1 MISSMLPNETPQ
13 EVKEKFYSEKYSL
26 RRFLVGI
33 TSTTFGVLVALHPNE
48 YYSIAGRWCYVISV
62 IFNAISLIFFIGG
75 LFGRY
80 WMLIEKG
87 TNLDKQYAAAM
98 QGVDYKP
105 VEFKF
110 TKIFSM
116 LSILGLCFY
125 LLAVLVACIFIVLEV
140 LGNNSMI

>member
-1 MISSMLPNETPQ
+1 
-13 EVKEKFYSEKYSL
+13 
-26 RRFLVGI
+26 
-33 TSTTFGVLVALHPNE
+33 
-48 YYSIAGRWCYVISV
+48 
-62 IFNAISLIFFIGG
+62 
-75 LFGRY
+75 
-80 WMLIEKG
+80 
-87 TNLDKQYAAAM
+87 M